1 MNLASRQKDIVWEE
15 VVVKRKR
22 RLIWISAE
30 RFVFG
35 GILRKQDI
43 SFVILLILNYLLQ
56 GKPGEDGPT
65 GPPGPEGE
73 KVSAAMWIYRISE
86 NIFSSK
92 GNENRINCTRQIFSN
107 ELSGKNEMG
116 KYV

>member
-1 MNLASRQKDIVWEE
+1 MNLASRQKDTVWEE
-15 VVVKRKR
+15 VVVKAKC
-22 RLIWISAE
+22 RLIWISAK

-35 GILRKQDI
+35 GILRKQDN
-43 SFVILLILNYLLQ
+43 SFVILFILNLSLQ

-73 KVSAAMWIYRISE
+73 KVSVAMWTYRISE
-86 NIFSSK
+86 NIFSPK
-92 GNENRINCTRQIFSN
+92 GNENQIKCTRQIFSN

-116 KYV
+116 KYM